1 MTIQDHRIP
10 KPGSFRGYQIHQVV
24 AELCKESPYLFLDRG
39 DHLVVRTQALLT
51 NNGVDLKVP
60 LQDEVIGF
68 ELRASVAFR
77 SGGKNVY
84 PALGDWRK
92 RREWLE
98 RQGTRLG
105 FEVLAVHVSS
115 QPMEVLPKKI
125 SPGKDFFS
133 IDCTD
138 FKGVLKVKNSEDFKK
153 ALERGVGRV
162 GRAFGMGM
170 LIL

>member
-10 KPGSFRGYQIHQVV
+10 KPESLRGYQVHQVV
-24 AELCKESPYLFLDRG
+24 AEMCKEKPYLFLDRG
-39 DHLVVRTQALLT
+39 DHLIVRTEAPITAAGVVVRLPA
-51 NNGVDLKVP
+51 
-60 LQDEVIGF
+60 QDEIVGF

-98 RQGTRLG
+98 RQGRRLG
-105 FEVLAVHVSS
+105 FEVLAVHVTSR
-115 QPMEVLPKKI
+115 PMEVLPKTTR
-125 SPGKDFFS
+125 PQGGTFS

-138 FKGVLKVKNSEDFKK
+138 FKGVLKVKDPTIFQV

>member
-10 KPGSFRGYQIHQVV
+10 KPGSLRNYQIHRIV
-24 AELCKESPYLFLDRG
+24 AELCKETPYLFLDRG
-39 DHLVVRTQALLT
+39 DHLIVRTETPLT
-51 NNGVDLKVP
+51 THGVDLRIP
-60 LQDEVIGF
+60 DQDEVIGF
-68 ELRASVAFR
+68 ELKASVAFR

-98 RQGTRLG
+98 RQGSRLG

-115 QPMEVLPKKI
+115 HPMEVLPRKI
-125 SPGKDFFS
+125 RPGKDFFS
-133 IDCTD
+133 IDCTE
-138 FKGVLKVKNSEDFKK
+138 FKGVLKVNNQTDFQR